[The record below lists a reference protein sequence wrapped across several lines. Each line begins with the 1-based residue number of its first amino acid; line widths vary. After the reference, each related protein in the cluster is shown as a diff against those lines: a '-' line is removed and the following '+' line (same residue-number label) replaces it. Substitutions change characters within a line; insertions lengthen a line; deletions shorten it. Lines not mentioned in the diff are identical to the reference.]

1 MMMLMQWSAWAVV
14 VELGRVS
21 DTGLSVDSGESFR
34 NVLAIHF

>member
-1 MMMLMQWSAWAVV
+1 MTMSMQLSAWEAV

-21 DTGLSVDSGESFR
+21 DTGLSADSGESFR